1 MLRTCTRAQM
11 KTSDQITRVTGMQLH
26 SRSLVEEKLWLP
38 VGVEVKRREGK
49 NNVFTCE
56 ECNMHA
62 CMHKLCIYTSRLF
75 TFQQSMFLTTE

>member
-1 MLRTCTRAQM
+1 MKLRIKLYIRLIYC
-11 KTSDQITRVTGMQLH
+11 TGMQLH

-38 VGVEVKRREGK
+38 VGMEVKRSEGK

-62 CMHKLCIYTSRLF
+62 CINK
-75 TFQQSMFLTTE
+75 